1 MCGEE
6 SMTSLFLAE
15 YTAGE
20 LSLQRGGIVLL
31 VKRNPGEYSECE
43 NTSRG
48 GFVKRIAPITRYE
61 FRRYLQ
67 AC

>member
-1 MCGEE
+1 M
-6 SMTSLFLAE
+6 
-15 YTAGE
+15 
-20 LSLQRGGIVLL
+20 RN
-31 VKRNPGEYSECE
+31 RNPGEYSECE

-67 AC
+67 AY

>member
-1 MCGEE
+1 M
-6 SMTSLFLAE
+6 
-15 YTAGE
+15 
-20 LSLQRGGIVLL
+20 RN
-31 VKRNPGEYSECE
+31 RNPGEYSECE